1 LSVFFFLIE
10 VATEMGITDDQYF
23 DRRIMLVMLSVKIF
37 LTNTNGI
44 NQSVK
49 LFYGLMIIK

>member
-1 LSVFFFLIE
+1 VFFFLIE